1 MMHCNSMV
9 PEYKKVQER
18 ESVVGIGDHKEWG
31 QPIKPINKKIVSQY
45 NKKYSSQISCQ

>member
-18 ESVVGIGDHKEWG
+18 ECCRDRGSQGVGATPQTYQQK
-31 QPIKPINKKIVSQY
+31 N
-45 NKKYSSQISCQ
+45 C